1 MKNYYDI
8 LGITPDATQE
18 EIKGAFRKLSIKFH
32 PDKNEGDKFFEE
44 HFKLVGEAYEVLS
57 HPEKRENY
65 NKKWK
70 EFNEIDQAQDLAE
83 ELKGKERDLFRKEF
97 DLRKKIQDV
106 ETDKLKYQQ
115 KMYHQFEKEKNELY
129 EKFQHEKEILKN
141 DFKPTITNRVLKNKN
156 KKYLVT
162 AGLFLFVIFAVFAIQ
177 IINKPNLNPKIVETT
192 KPVSVKKTDSV
203 IHKTEALPKK
213 VVSNIEPVKPL
224 PTNIITS
231 KSPIQSNRNIVTSKV
246 VTENI
251 QHQLATTTS
260 KAELLGSDPNSGW
273 SKDIS
278 GNYESPKVLLKIPS
292 GQKVEVISEISK
304 GGYYYVSYQNQ
315 KGYIHHE
322 YLTLE

>member
-8 LGITPDATQE
+8 LGITHEATQE
-18 EIKGAFRKLSIKFH
+18 DIKGAFRKLSIKFH

-57 HPEKRENY
+57 NPEKRENY
-65 NKKWK
+65 NLKWK

-83 ELKGKERDLFRKEF
+83 ELKGKERDLFRKEH

-106 ETDKLKYQQ
+106 ETDKIKYQQ
-115 KMYHQFEKEKNELY
+115 KMYHQFEKEKNDLY
-129 EKFQHEKEILKN
+129 EKFQQEKEILKN
-141 DFKPTITNRVLKNKN
+141 DFKPTVTKRVLKNKN
-156 KKYLVT
+156 KKFLIT

-177 IINKPNLNPKIVETT
+177 IINKPSLKIVET
-192 KPVSVKKTDSV
+192 KPLPIKIDSAAKKTEV
-203 IHKTEALPKK
+203 LPKK
-213 VVSNIEPVKPL
+213 NISTVQPVATIPN
-224 PTNIITS
+224 NIISS
-231 KSPIQSNRNIVTSKV
+231 KSPIQNNKNIVASKV
-246 VTENI
+246 APENI

-273 SKDIS
+273 SRDIS

-292 GQKVEVISEISK
+292 GQKVEIISELSK

-315 KGYIHHE
+315 KGYIHNE
-322 YLTLE
+322 YLILD